1 MYGYN
6 FPTTVPFYCVF
17 IIKKKVQVNVEAKV
31 ISDTHLEC
39 LAPTFYKIVSA
50 NTDVQ
55 LRVSYNLQEY
65 FGLLN
70 ITYYSTVKFSDFTE
84 KVFIQSMSQ
93 VVI

>member
-1 MYGYN
+1 M
-6 FPTTVPFYCVF
+6 
-17 IIKKKVQVNVEAKV
+17 NVEAKV

-39 LAPTFYKIVSA
+39 LAPTFYKVVSE

-70 ITYYSTVKFSDFTE
+70 ITYYSTVQFHDFTE

-93 VVI
+93 VVIELVGQNFLNKANELTCILEDWL